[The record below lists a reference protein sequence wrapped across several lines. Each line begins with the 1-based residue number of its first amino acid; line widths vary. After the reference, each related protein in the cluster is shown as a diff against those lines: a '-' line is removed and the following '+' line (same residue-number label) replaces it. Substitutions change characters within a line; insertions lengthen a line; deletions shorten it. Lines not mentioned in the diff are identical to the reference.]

1 MADATLARRGTTEA
15 RTGERSLLR
24 HLDVALLG
32 AVLALVAFG
41 LLMVYSATNR
51 TLLEFGDDPALFLK
65 RQGAFAAVG
74 VAAMVVAAAVDYR
87 YIRLSSGLLYAATV
101 LLLVLV
107 QTPLGTTSRG
117 AQRWFQVGGFQFSPS
132 AFARLTLAAAL
143 AAYLAQLK
151 GELSLRH
158 VLAATGLAVVPMFL
172 VFIQP
177 DIGSS
182 IILAAV
188 LVALLVAAGARAKHL
203 VVLALAAALAIFG
216 AFQLGMVKE
225 YQVQRLV
232 SFLDPSADPLRAG
245 YNKQQAEIAV
255 GAGGVLGRGY
265 LRGTQTTLDFVPEH
279 HTDFIFTVVGE
290 ELGFVGSMTLL
301 GLFGVL
307 LWRAFRIAL
316 LARDPYGTYLAVG
329 VAAMIAIQVFINVG
343 MTIGIMPI
351 TGIPL
356 PFISYGGSALVADFI
371 GMGLLLNVHMRRFS

>member
-1 MADATLARRGTTEA
+1 MDVSLPGRSATAARA
-15 RTGERSLLR
+15 GERSVLR
-24 HLDVALLG
+24 HVDVTLL
-32 AVLALVAFG
+32 AVVLALVGFG

-51 TLLEFGDDPALFLK
+51 TLAEFGDDPALFLK

-74 VAAMVVAAAVDYR
+74 VAAMVVVAALDYR
-87 YIRLSSGLLYAATV
+87 FVRLYAGVLYAVTV

-117 AQRWFQVGGFQFSPS
+117 AQRWFQVGGLQLSPS
-132 AFARLTLAAAL
+132 LFTRLTLAAAL

-151 GELSLRH
+151 GEMRLRH

-177 DIGSS
+177 DIGTS
-182 IILAAV
+182 IILAAI

-255 GAGGVLGRGY
+255 GAGGVFGRGY

-290 ELGFVGSMTLL
+290 ELGFVGSMALL
-301 GLFGVL
+301 ALFGVL

-316 LARDPYGTYLAVG
+316 LARDPFGTYLAVG

-356 PFISYGGSALVADFI
+356 PFISYGGSALVADFMGI
-371 GMGLLLNVHMRRFS
+371 GLLLNVHLRRFA